1 MVKRNKKKLLIS
13 AVLLLSAI
21 ILVVLRKT
29 VFAPKLKV
37 EGNIKKIVLL
47 DCRENGYP
55 KQTTITDEEIIREI
69 LDKLASLELKRVKK
83 LPESSGGGYYAIH
96 FYEEVKR
103 VEEARNALKNDDLD
117 SFLGVIRDSGNS
129 SFKYL
134 QNVYTSHDTA
144 HQNVTLGIAM
154 SELVLDTCSPVPAE
168 NKGVVRVHGGGFAG
182 TIQAFVKNE
191 FVEEYKNAMDALFGD
206 GSCNVL
212 KIRSEGCVKVI

>member
-96 FYEEVKR
+96 FYEEGNLPITGIDIHPDFINKDWYMYKR
-103 VEEARNALKNDDLD
+103 E
-117 SFLGVIRDSGNS
+117 GNE
-129 SFKYL
+129 
-134 QNVYTSHDTA
+134 T
-144 HQNVTLGIAM
+144 
-154 SELVLDTCSPVPAE
+154 EL
-168 NKGVVRVHGGGFAG
+168 
-182 TIQAFVKNE
+182 QAFLNYVIGCGQN
-191 FVEEYKNAMDALFGD
+191 YYDAEKDDYNRIQNGEDPL
-206 GSCNVL
+206 S
-212 KIRSEGCVKVI
+212 

>member
-1 MVKRNKKKLLIS
+1 MKIS
-13 AVLLLSAI
+13 S
-21 ILVVLRKT
+21 
-29 VFAPKLKV
+29 
-37 EGNIKKIVLL
+37 
-47 DCRENGYP
+47 REY
-55 KQTTITDEEIIREI
+55 KIREAAGDRAA
-69 LDKLASLELKRVKK
+69 LR
-83 LPESSGGGYYAIH
+83 AIH
-96 FYEEVKR
+96 FMGETKR
-103 VEEARNALKNDDLD
+103 AAAEAEALKAGDW
-117 SFLGVIRDSGNS
+117 SRFLNIFKKSGDS